1 MEEIYAKAL
10 EILKAGLEGLYGG
23 GFGGLEREN
32 PIKKDF
38 TGFGCHG
45 SVILGW

>member
-10 EILKAGLEGLYGG
+10 EILKARLERLYGG
-23 GFGGLEREN
+23 GYGGLEREN
-32 PIKKDF
+32 PVKKYF
-38 TGFGCHG
+38 TGLGCHG